1 MKLKPS
7 KPIQLD
13 QKADHGRIWLIPWL
27 QNMVKTSSFGPIQ
40 FLKIRSKLDEI
51 QLKFSKNDGCKIW

>member
-7 KPIQLD
+7 RPIQLD
-13 QKADHGRIWLIPWL
+13 QKADHGRIWLQPWL
-27 QNMVKTSSFGPIQ
+27 QNLVKTDGVGPDQ

-51 QLKFSKNDGCKIW
+51 